1 MFKHMRDALGID
13 DKVDILQYIESLP
26 TAQERHVA
34 NSKIEE
40 IEEDAMH
47 KMVSR
52 FTCDSY

>member
-26 TAQERHVA
+26 TAQERHAA

-47 KMVSR
+47 KMVSC